1 MTILVTGGT
10 GHLGRKV
17 VELLVRD
24 GHRVRMLAR
33 TPGSDPAVKW
43 IRGDLATGEGIPE
56 AVAGVETIVHAATH
70 SPAAQRGRFSLRDL
84 VRSPT
89 DVDIRG
95 TDALMRAAAQ
105 ASVDHIVHVS
115 IVGLERTARLP
126 YSRVKLRGEGFVRS
140 GGVPWSIARATPF
153 YWLLERFLDAALRR
167 RPALVPH
174 NVRMQCVD
182 SDEFAR
188 FVVSCVTDG
197 HRGERMDFAGPEALT
212 MCELAEQYMT
222 ARGLEKR
229 IRNLPLP
236 ERVERAMT
244 SGNTS
249 ASGHRGMTTWA
260 DWPRRGTTTSRP
272 RAWPPSRDSPRVP
285 RARLDVTRRPPPPR
299 AAPTRP

>member
-1 MTILVTGGT
+1 MMILVTGGT
-10 GHLGRKV
+10 GHLGARV

-24 GHRVRMLAR
+24 GHRVRVLAR
-33 TPGSDPAVKW
+33 TPGADPAVRW

-70 SPAAQRGRFSLRDL
+70 SPAAQRGRIGLRDL
-84 VRSPT
+84 VRSPA

-95 TDALMRAAAQ
+95 TDALMRAAAH

-153 YWLLERFLDAALRR
+153 YWLLERFLDTALRR
-167 RPALVPH
+167 RLAFVPR
-174 NVRMQCVD
+174 NIRMQCVD

-188 FVVSCVTDG
+188 FVASCVTDG

-212 MCELAEQYMT
+212 MRELAEQYM
-222 ARGLEKR
+222 AAKGIEKR
-229 IRNLPLP
+229 IRDLPLP
-236 ERVERAMT
+236 ERVEHAMT
-244 SGNTS
+244 AGNTS
-249 ASGHRGMTTWA
+249 ASGHRGRTTWA
-260 DWPRRGTTTSRP
+260 DWL
-272 RAWPPSRDSPRVP
+272 ARDDHVP
-285 RARLDVTRRPPPPR
+285 AARM
-299 AAPTRP
+299 AA